1 MTRKGGRK
9 WLVIYYAGWRLCS
22 SLGAHLLLRCRKT
35 FYQFSITFF
44 FIETFI
50 CFVRLNSSVLCET
63 GSDRYSLR
71 LAFYYPFGVDAKCS
85 IKLFV
90 VTFQVSKFN
99 CISSFLSGSIQ
110 RIGHLSQP
118 KPCEINY
125 WILVY
130 VISLLSFYSSVQH
143 KIITF
148 FFPSIKLN
156 GRKCVRNQLD
166 CCEILVFVSG
176 N

>member
-50 CFVRLNSSVLCET
+50 CFVTLNSSVLCET

-71 LAFYYPFGVDAKCS
+71 LAFS

-130 VISLLSFYSSVQH
+130 VISLLSFYSSVQYE
-143 KIITF
+143 IITF
-148 FFPSIKLN
+148 FFSSIKLD